1 MRDILTISIP
11 RDKKKTIK
19 IRAQKMGKSISAYIA
34 YVVELEQHLI
44 SEDQIKKMK
53 IKAEKDY
60 KQGKTKVLR
69 SLADLT

>member
-1 MRDILTISIP
+1 
-11 RDKKKTIK
+11 
-19 IRAQKMGKSISAYIA
+19 MGKSIRAYIA